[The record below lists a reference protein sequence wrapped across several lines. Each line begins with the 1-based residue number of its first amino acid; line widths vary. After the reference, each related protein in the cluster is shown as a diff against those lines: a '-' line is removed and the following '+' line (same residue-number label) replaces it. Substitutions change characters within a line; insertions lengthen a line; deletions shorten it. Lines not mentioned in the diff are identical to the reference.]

1 MFVVYF
7 GVLRWCS
14 MMIQF
19 VKPWLFVIPSLHDD
33 SISTV
38 ITMFFLFSRD
48 SNTKQVV
55 SAQWIWSLG
64 SRRPEETES
73 HQRWHSHVAFIDW
86 LVVWNTCFLVINMT
100 FHSVG
105 NFITP
110 TDFHSMIF
118 QRGGSTTDQLNLQI
132 LKSFEH
138 EIFRGPVDII
148 ATFWPRLDVA
158 EECSQVLRVPSWG
171 WRSLAISTRG
181 TEESQLAARG
191 AVLWGLN
198 KCHNEFSRTWIWW
211 IFMIDGY
218 VDIWNIDVSWCFW

>member
-1 MFVVYF
+1 MVFIFCLYRHVFPVLNRMFVVYF

-19 VKPWLFVIPSLHDD
+19 VKPWLLVIPSLHDD
-33 SISTV
+33 SISNV

-118 QRGGSTTDQLNLQI
+118 SEGWLNHRPVEFTDTEI
-132 LKSFEH
+132 L
-138 EIFRGPVDII
+138 
-148 ATFWPRLDVA
+148 
-158 EECSQVLRVPSWG
+158 
-171 WRSLAISTRG
+171 
-181 TEESQLAARG
+181 
-191 AVLWGLN
+191 
-198 KCHNEFSRTWIWW
+198 RTWD
-211 IFMIDGY
+211 F
-218 VDIWNIDVSWCFW
+218 